1 MIRVL
6 LHLGLGG
13 GVVWWSSDGTDP
25 LVCLAVYGLGL
36 MLLDGPNWAR

>member
-6 LHLGLGG
+6 LHLGVAGTVIWWADT
-13 GVVWWSSDGTDP
+13 GVDP

-36 MLLDGPNWAR
+36 MLLDGPGWAS